1 MNMSYVKSINISVQN
16 ANVVHAHRYM
26 LISASPVFWAMLC
39 GELRE
44 QGGIIIP
51 DVEPDAFREMLR

>member
-1 MNMSYVKSINISVQN
+1 MCSLLAQQVARVR
-16 ANVVHAHRYM
+16 AHRYM

-44 QGGIIIP
+44 EGDIVVR
-51 DVEPDAFREMLR
+51 DVAPEAFREMLR

>member
-1 MNMSYVKSINISVQN
+1 MSKHIS
-16 ANVVHAHRYM
+16 AKKADVVRAHRYM

-44 QGGIIIP
+44 QGDIIVP